1 MKNSSAKITNNALI
15 VKINPTKKATFHEY
29 HALYISLGIY
39 TALGTLLNF
48 LRHTTNNALIVKNNS
63 TKKLFSTNAMP
74 CTSLLSRR
82 LNWGTVTLF
91 PSNPNVSRDEVEG
104 NIEILGKQ
112 NSLLYSWHF
121 SLYSTPIHWLVH
133 GHMTSNNETVS
144 RQMP

>member
-112 NSLLYSWHF
+112 NSLFPSHGMQGWF
-121 SLYSTPIHWLVH
+121 S
-133 GHMTSNNETVS
+133 VS
-144 RQMP
+144 P